1 MAHIHIDSELLL
13 HHLPASAF
21 DTAFQLETV
30 LDENKNPLLFAV
42 GSDKKLR
49 AFRRDEHGS
58 FLPINLSAKLGVQG
72 NVDSFGVTQYGDVL
86 FLVVSTSTAE
96 GGTSLS
102 VLSPF
107 KTSELLA
114 EDAVLRGKV
123 LKNYDDLSKLQIRKL
138 HIVSLAQCS
147 MSDFSRL
154 ILLQNKPNSE
164 EWPLLTAVYH
174 DTVGNYQED
183 AKVSIAHNMPSSN
196 SSSQL
201 GLRPS
206 GRSDLTSRYSVGVE

>member
-1 MAHIHIDSELLL
+1 
-13 HHLPASAF
+13 
-21 DTAFQLETV
+21 
-30 LDENKNPLLFAV
+30 
-42 GSDKKLR
+42 
-49 AFRRDEHGS
+49 
-58 FLPINLSAKLGVQG
+58 
-72 NVDSFGVTQYGDVL
+72 
-86 FLVVSTSTAE
+86 
-96 GGTSLS
+96 
-102 VLSPF
+102 
-107 KTSELLA
+107 
-114 EDAVLRGKV
+114 
-123 LKNYDDLSKLQIRKL
+123 
-138 HIVSLAQCS
+138 VSLAQCS